1 MSAMRWIAAI
11 AAFLLCVLEGQRR
24 RLALKNRFELLSE
37 LQIMLNNFSIEIQCR
52 ALTLDELLSAENGRF
67 AGLVLRKTEA
77 FPDIRTAWCAAC
89 AELPKSRER
98 TLLDELGRSFGKSD
112 KSGQLRLLE
121 MYGAQIS
128 RLKDEAESCY
138 RKKGEA
144 LSKVGMLC
152 GAAAAVLII

>member
-1 MSAMRWIAAI
+1 MRWVAAI
-11 AAFLLCVLEGQRR
+11 AAFLLCALEGRR
-24 RLALKNRFELLSE
+24 RSLALKNRAALLSE
-37 LQIMLNNFSIEIQCR
+37 LLVMLNNFSIEIQCR

-67 AGLVLRKTEA
+67 ARLVMQKKENS
-77 FPDIRTAWCAAC
+77 PDIRSAWISAC
-89 AELPKSRER
+89 EELPKSVER

-121 MYGAQIS
+121 MYGARIS
-128 RLKDEAESCY
+128 RLRDEAESCY
-138 RKKGEA
+138 KKKGEA